1 MINQE
6 ILDLIIAA
14 IILSAIWAQLGTI
27 MSHKVRIVSIQS
39 VLLSLYIIIIG
50 IEAQS
55 PRHLWF
61 HNPAV

>member
-14 IILSAIWAQLGTI
+14 IILSAIWAQLGTF

-50 IEAQS
+50 IWGADIE
-55 PRHLWF
+55 LKG
-61 HNPAV
+61 